1 MVIAAQ
7 AQVKPRLLAGA
18 EGTDSVVQ
26 KQVVYI
32 YVYIYKAQLPAES
45 PKAAAVVLQ

>member
-18 EGTDSVVQ
+18 EEADSVVQ

-32 YVYIYKAQLPAES
+32 YICIYIQSPATS
-45 PKAAAVVLQ
+45 